1 MNDICKLQSVPS
13 VSLMRYGKYQQN
25 LKPLLMRV
33 RTVALIVVTW
43 IFTITTTSTI
53 VVVRVDGNNAFTS
66 SRYYYSSKHIL
77 PHPIV
82 RTHRSPW
89 RKASIW
95 GIRRG
100 NHETRSDG
108 SMISVINRVHRGGGG
123 QSGGSG
129 SSTSSGT
136 GSATDSFF
144 ASNDVPRNLHLPS
157 KNIVYESVL
166 LTLQIVTT
174 VFRTVL
180 PPIVTTIRTIV
191 DFYRIL
197 PIDAI
202 LAQIGLIYAFAGGY
216 YPTLFAAVQA
226 AQHCGYQNM
235 ITAIQ
240 VLVDE
245 ATTAIQAC
253 DFSSIKFTFHSQQQE
268 QTQFNRKRAREIFTK
283 KTKIVLAT
291 IDPVRINEAIA
302 AIYTTWM
309 SISIVLE
316 REFARTI
323 ALSITI
329 AESIQPMVSLL
340 LNRPLQMCISAS
352 YYKWIPIIIGWVC
365 KAMAMSLAWRIQ
377 RVLTA
382 YTSAIAG
389 GLMCAR
395 ALCRIVQK
403 QWGGIRRIFGF
414 PAKQQKKAKFS
425 ATQDASSAD
434 PNFENTHLDE
444 FLGYIIALCGLYSQI
459 GQGFS
464 FEVPFPLSLVTWPFD
479 LAERWIQWQ
488 ITRKRT
494 TSE

>member
-1 MNDICKLQSVPS
+1 MMKDTLLLPRRDSRPKMDHSIETTYSRLPYRKNRLYKPVIPFRVLPVLAMVVAVAVLFSRQNDSTIF
-13 VSLMRYGKYQQN
+13 
-25 LKPLLMRV
+25 
-33 RTVALIVVTW
+33 TVTIAKVEGNNVVT
-43 IFTITTTSTI
+43 TSYRQYRGDSVKLSQHLLFGT
-53 VVVRVDGNNAFTS
+53 VRRENTGMQRVE
-66 SRYYYSSKHIL
+66 
-77 PHPIV
+77 
-82 RTHRSPW
+82 
-89 RKASIW
+89 
-95 GIRRG
+95 RR
-100 NHETRSDG
+100 NHFGMER
-108 SMISVINRVHRGGGG
+108 IHRGGG
-123 QSGGSG
+123 QDSG
-129 SSTSSGT
+129 SST
-136 GSATDSFF
+136 TDNFF
-144 ASNDVPRNLHLPS
+144 ATNDLPSNLHLPT
-157 KNIVYESVL
+157 KNIIYESVL
-166 LTLQIVTT
+166 LTLQIITT
-174 VFRTVL
+174 TCRTLL
-180 PPIVTTIRTIV
+180 PPIVTTVRTIV

-197 PIDAI
+197 PMDAI
-202 LAQIGLIYAFAGGY
+202 IAQIGLIYAFAGGY

-245 ATTAIQAC
+245 ATTALQAC
-253 DFSSIKFTFHSQQQE
+253 DFSSSIKFTSS
-268 QTQFNRKRAREIFTK
+268 TQPQAPFNRKRAREIFTE

-329 AESIQPMVSLL
+329 AESIQPIVSLL
-340 LNRPLQMCISAS
+340 LNKPLQLCISMS

-395 ALCRIVQK
+395 ALCRIVHK
-403 QWGGIRRIFGF
+403 RMGGIRRLFGLS
-414 PAKQQKKAKFS
+414 PKNQKKTKFS
-425 ATQDASSAD
+425 TAKDSSDD
-434 PNFENTHLDE
+434 PNFDTTHFDE
-444 FLGYIIALCGLYSQI
+444 FLGYMIALCGLYTQI

-464 FEVPFPLSLVTWPFD
+464 FDVPFPLNLVTWPFD

-488 ITRKRT
+488 ITKKRT
-494 TSE
+494 TNES